1 MKIAVTGASGFV
13 GRRVCELARARGHET
28 VAIGRTSGDR
38 LWDPA
43 AGPAP
48 VDGVDAVIHLAGEPV
63 AGRWT
68 RAKKARIR
76 ESRVLGTRR
85 VVEGL
90 RTSRARVLVSASAVG
105 YYGDR
110 GDEELTEESL
120 PGSGFLADV
129 CREWEAEA
137 RGAGVRS
144 VIVRIGLVLGAHG
157 GALGRMLAPFAL
169 GLGGRLGSGLQWM
182 SWIHL
187 DDLAAL
193 FLHAAEEE
201 EVSGPLLGTSPN
213 PVRNL
218 DFTET
223 LGRVLGRWTILP
235 LPGWAAR
242 LLFGEAADLF
252 LSSQRCRA
260 ARTLRS
266 GFSFSHPDL
275 EPALR
280 EILGA

>member
-13 GRRVCELARARGHET
+13 GRRVCGLARDRGHEI
-28 VAIGRTSGDR
+28 VSIGRTSGDR

-48 VDGVDAVIHLAGEPV
+48 LEGVDAVIHLAGEPV

-68 RAKKARIR
+68 RAKMARIR

-85 VVEGL
+85 LVEGL
-90 RTSRARVLVSASAVG
+90 RPSRARVLVSASAIG

-110 GDEELTEESL
+110 GDEELTEESF
-120 PGSGFLADV
+120 PGTGFLADV

-137 RGAGVRS
+137 RGAGIRTVCVR
-144 VIVRIGLVLGAHG
+144 VGLVLGPGG
-157 GALGRMLAPFAL
+157 GALGRMLTPFKL

-182 SWIHL
+182 SWVHL

-193 FLHAAEEE
+193 FLHAAENDGAA
-201 EVSGPLLGTSPN
+201 GPLLGTAPN
-213 PVRNL
+213 PVRNA
-218 DFTET
+218 DFTRT
-223 LGRVLGRWTILP
+223 LSRVLGRWAILP
-235 LPGWAAR
+235 MPRWQAR
-242 LLFGEAADLF
+242 LLFGKAADLF

-260 ARTLRS
+260 KRTPES
-266 GFSFSHPDL
+266 GFRFGHADL